1 MKKILLIAAA
11 VAGLTACTSTPK
23 DPHLVALED
32 AIVKQLG
39 EGTKVTIETFQKV
52 DSTTFGEELDYR
64 QEVFDLRL
72 KQNMKLLEKY
82 KKGGYV
88 KTAVEKRNA
97 INHDH
102 EVIAG
107 LAEMER
113 TLEPILDNVAY
124 YDYCF
129 SGSAKKEGARS
140 VYKEYYAS
148 ITPEGEVVSIS
159 SDKRTLHK
167 ALGRVI
173 PGYLEL
179 VKGDEGEPAED
190 AKN

>member
-1 MKKILLIAAA
+1 MKRTLLVIFFAAA
-11 VAGLTACTSTPK
+11 LTACATQPK
-23 DPHLVALED
+23 DPQLKALETEI
-32 AIVKQLG
+32 ANRLG
-39 EGTKVTIETFQKV
+39 EGAKARIESFAKV
-52 DSTTFGEELDYR
+52 DSTTFGEELKYR

-82 KKGGYV
+82 KKGGFV
-88 KTAVEKRNA
+88 QTAVDKRNA

-113 TLEPILDNVAY
+113 TLEPILGNVAY

-129 SGSAKKEGARS
+129 SGQATKDGAKA
-140 VYKEYYAS
+140 VYKDYYAS
-148 ITPEGEVVSIS
+148 ITPEGQVVSIDS
-159 SDKRTLHK
+159 NKKTLHK

-179 VKGDEGEPAED
+179 VKGDDEEAPE
-190 AKN
+190 N